1 MKKEIR
7 SDALNIGQKIKAARK
22 SAGLTLD
29 GLSQQIG
36 ISLQAL
42 SAIERGIANPSRQ
55 TLIGLARALENDFG
69 EAGLKRYATGP
80 RNLTHSQ
87 LVNRVVKERYLKG
100 RQEPPP
106 NPYLENI
113 LEWSFEVREAAKLPR
128 PVHIFTQKSALMP
141 IHYEITNG
149 DTLNMNDDNYKVVV
163 PYSLIP
169 SIEKARCVRVQEHP
183 IRDAFLSPGDVLV
196 LCERSLPEEGKTVL
210 ASVGNNILVRRW
222 QLNGR
227 KVVFTALDRDY
238 EPLVV
243 SRKNVEFIGELL
255 GVLRFISTIPV
266 PFFR

>member
-1 MKKEIR
+1 LKKANQTGTP
-7 SDALNIGQKIKAARK
+7 SIGQKIKAARK

-29 GLSQQIG
+29 SLSQQIG
-36 ISLQAL
+36 ISIQAL
-42 SAIERGIANPSRQ
+42 SAIERGVANPSKQ

-69 EAGLKRYATGP
+69 EVGLKRYATGT
-80 RNLTHSQ
+80 RKLTHSQ
-87 LVNRVVKERYLKG
+87 LVSKVVKERYQRE
-100 RQEPPP
+100 RQEPEL

-128 PVHIFTQKSALMP
+128 PVQILTQKSALMP

-149 DTLNMNDDNYKVVV
+149 DTLNINDDNYKVVV

-169 SIEKARCVRVQEHP
+169 SIEKARCVRVQDHP

-196 LCERSLPEEGKTVL
+196 LYERSIPEEGKTVL
-210 ASVGNNILVRRW
+210 ASVDNNIVVRRW
-222 QLNGR
+222 QLDGR

-238 EPLVV
+238 EPIVV

-255 GVLRFISTIPV
+255 GVLRFISTFPV
-266 PFFR
+266 PFFK